1 MKNSAFLLFIMV
13 LCSSIQAD
21 GVLRNMTPG
30 TFAYMNTRD
39 MILASKGWKNKK
51 ITQAEIHEIIPGLF
65 LGTQIAAENE
75 RFHWEFSHIL
85 SVREGA
91 KDLSS
96 SRITWKGI
104 YIQDQPNA
112 NISRFFDESYEFIES
127 SRTGV
132 LVHCRFGV
140 SRSATIVIAYL
151 MRKFD
156 VPFDAAY
163 NFVRSK
169 RFIQPNDGFTREL
182 MSYRR

>member
-1 MKNSAFLLFIMV
+1 MKIGSLLLFIMLVSGFIEANV
-13 LCSSIQAD
+13 LKS
-21 GVLRNMTPG
+21 VTPG

-51 ITQAEIHEIIPGLF
+51 IVQAEIHEIIPGLF

-85 SVREGA
+85 SVRDGA
-91 KDLSS
+91 KNLTSP
-96 SRITWKGI
+96 RITWKGI
-104 YIQDQPNA
+104 DIQDQPNA

-127 SRTGV
+127 ARTGV

-156 VPFDAAY
+156 VPFEAAY

-169 RFIQPNDGFTREL
+169 RPIQPNDGFIREL
-182 MSYRR
+182 MSYRK